1 MAGSKDKTTTTFT
14 RSRWA
19 EWLFVNLHFV
29 FFLVGIGVVYIMNAH
44 AAERSIRKI
53 DALKREVNEYRFES
67 MSLEKDLMFESTQ
80 SQLTRNLETK
90 GLKPLNKLPLKLESE
105 SSE

>member
-1 MAGSKDKTTTTFT
+1 MAGSKDKKTATFI

-29 FFLVGIGVVYIMNAH
+29 FFLVGIGVVYIWNAH
-44 AAERSIRKI
+44 GAERSIRRI
-53 DALKREVNEYRFES
+53 DALKTEVNDYRWQS
-67 MSLEKDLMFESTQ
+67 MSLEQDLMYESTQ
-80 SQLTRNLETK
+80 SQLTKKLEEG

-105 SSE
+105 AKK

>member
-1 MAGSKDKTTTTFT
+1 MAGSKDKKATTFI

-29 FFLVGIGVVYIMNAH
+29 FFLVGIGVFYIMNAH

-53 DALKREVNEYRFES
+53 DALKKEVNDYRWQS
-67 MSLEKDLMFESTQ
+67 MSLEQELMYESTQ
-80 SQLTRNLETK
+80 SQLTKNLEEK
-90 GLKPLNKLPLKLESE
+90 GLKPLNKLPLKLESDAKE
-105 SSE
+105 